1 MDSASHPSTGEVVLM
16 ATSSAVTAILYA
28 VYRHKSKVADS
39 LKVSGY
45 LDPGLR
51 CLFEIPVL
59 ACPAGLTPTFQSSY
73 RKCLLGDL

>member
-51 CLFEIPVL
+51 HLFEIPVL
-59 ACPAGLTPTFQSSY
+59 VFVTSA
-73 RKCLLGDL
+73 LLA